1 MTAADQPLRYGVLLA
16 GEKLEAWRSNLDLIR
31 AGGFWG
37 VGMGDSQSLYPDP
50 YVLGAVAALEAPGLH
65 VGPWV
70 SNPVTRHPAV
80 TARALHS
87 LDVLTTGRAFLGIG
101 IGDSAVR
108 NLGLKP
114 APLAQLEEYV
124 MAVRGMLAQGESTWR
139 GDVLKFAETPRRVPI
154 YMAASGPKTL
164 RLAGRVA
171 DGVVVGAGLE
181 QHNVDRAK
189 EAIAE
194 GAASAGRSL
203 DDLDLWWPVVANLA
217 DDDAQAVKGV
227 RAHLVTFA
235 HFGLGRV
242 NDWHGVPAEHHA
254 ALGEIQRRY
263 RPINHAQSDSGSHAD
278 LADELGLTDYLAE
291 RFAVAGSPA
300 SVVARIAQLRTRG
313 IDRIWVSLRI
323 PDKRAFLSRWVDA
336 VAPALPGGQEGR

>member
-1 MTAADQPLRYGVLLA
+1 MTALRYGVLLA
-16 GEKLEAWRSNLDLIR
+16 GEKLASWRDNLELIR

-50 YVLGAVAALEAPGLH
+50 YVLGAVAAVEAPGLH

-87 LDVLTTGRAFLGIG
+87 LDVLSGGRAFLGIG

-108 NLGLKP
+108 NLGLHP
-114 APLAQLEEYV
+114 ATLDELEAYIT
-124 MAVRGMLAQGESTWR
+124 AVRGLLAGGVSAWQCTT
-139 GDVLKFAETPRRVPI
+139 LTFAETPRRIPLYI
-154 YMAASGPKTL
+154 AASGPRTL

-181 QHNVDRAK
+181 QHSVDRAK
-189 EAIAE
+189 EAIAD
-194 GAASAGRSL
+194 GAAASGRNL

-217 DDDAQAVKGV
+217 DDDAAAVQGV

-254 ALGEIQRRY
+254 ALREIQHRY
-263 RPINHAQSDSGSHAD
+263 QPINHAQSASGSHAD

-300 SVVARIAQLRTRG
+300 TVITRLAQLRQRG
-313 IDRIWVSLRI
+313 IDRVWISLRI
-323 PDKRAFLSRWVDA
+323 PDKRSFLQRWADD
-336 VAPALPGGQEGR
+336 VAPLLAGHDGT